1 MSLERLLTTGSVL
14 PSKCPFWKYHNSCS
28 REYSAISPTPPFSRL
43 SFLRVEGVL
52 APLFLTSLFVPQYMV
67 YKGTGFAIGFG
78 LFGDPIITR
87 CLTLLNEK
95 FPTWM
100 EMLEPKK

>member
-1 MSLERLLTTGSVL
+1 
-14 PSKCPFWKYHNSCS
+14 
-28 REYSAISPTPPFSRL
+28 
-43 SFLRVEGVL
+43 
-52 APLFLTSLFVPQYMV
+52 MV

-87 CLTLLNEK
+87 CLTLLNK
-95 FPTWM
+95 RFPTWM